1 MRARVVTALLL
12 GLALVAGFLAPA
24 SSGPATGGSVV
35 FPIVGDP
42 TFNPWHPRHF
52 IESIPATRV
61 LFNGLTKPG
70 KDRVPAPD
78 LAERWEVSADAL
90 TWTFH
95 LRRGVKW
102 HDGRDFTA
110 DDVKF
115 TFDIV
120 IDQRMGAQQYSIY
133 RTVREVR
140 VVNPQTVQFVLEA
153 PVASLPVVLGT
164 NSGIIPRHAFAGV
177 PRENYW
183 THDTFNKRTPIG
195 TGAFKIKEYVPGAY
209 VTLERNPNYF
219 AGAPTLDAITFKVLP
234 DVNAQIAQLLSGDL
248 TLAFIDNP
256 ALVRAVQGRP
266 TLEITTVPEAT
277 FYWIA
282 PNHTNPLF
290 QDRRV
295 RQAIMHAWDRPAMI
309 KGFLEGFAEPASG
322 PISPALGAYLNR
334 NVRTYDFDRA
344 RARQLLA
351 EAGWRPGPDGI
362 LVKDGR
368 RFRTEMS
375 YPTVQYFEPLA
386 ALIQQYLRAVG
397 IEVVL
402 DGLDFNTFIA
412 QRFIPQRY
420 ELIAGWWRYPAD
432 PDFFPYMHSSNARR
446 GGFNVPLYKNPEVDA
461 LLEAGRKATDVQQ
474 RRRIYARFQELVAE
488 DVPYLYL
495 WWPNEIRVWNR
506 RLKGVPSLGLRDAL
520 QYTHEW
526 RME

>member
-1 MRARVVTALLL
+1 MRARALTAILL

-24 SSGPATGGSVV
+24 SGGPATGGAVV
-35 FPIVGDP
+35 FPIAGDP

-52 IESIPATRV
+52 IESIPVTRV
-61 LFNGLTKPG
+61 LFNGLTKMG
-70 KDRVPAPD
+70 KDRAPAPD
-78 LAERWEVSADAL
+78 LAERWEISADGL
-90 TWTFH
+90 IWTFH

-115 TFDIV
+115 TYDIV
-120 IDQRMGAQQYSIY
+120 KDPRMGAQQHGTFRGIK
-133 RTVREVR
+133 EVR
-140 VVNPQTVQFVLEA
+140 SVNPTTVQFVLEA
-153 PVASLPVVLGT
+153 PVASLAVLMAT
-164 NSGIIPRHAFAGV
+164 NSGIIPRHGFAGV
-177 PRENYW
+177 TDPW
-183 THDTFNKRTPIG
+183 THDLFNKRTPIG
-195 TGAFKIKEYVPGAY
+195 TGAFKIKESVPGSH

-219 AGAPTLDAITFKVLP
+219 LGAPTIETITFKVLP

-266 TLEITTVPEAT
+266 TIEVSTVPEAS

-282 PNHTNPLF
+282 PNFTNPLF
-290 QDRRV
+290 QDKRV
-295 RQAIMHAWDRPAMI
+295 RQAIMHSWDRPAMI

-334 NVRTYDFDRA
+334 NVKTYEFDRA

-351 EAGWRPGPDGI
+351 EAGWQPGPDGI

-368 RFRTEMS
+368 RFRTVLS
-375 YPTVQYFEPLA
+375 YPTFQMFEPLS
-386 ALIQQYLRAVG
+386 ALIQQYLRAIG

-412 QRFIPQRY
+412 QRFLVKRY
-420 ELIAGWWRYPAD
+420 ELIAGYWRYPAD
-432 PDFFPYMHSSNARR
+432 PDFFPYMHSSNAER
-446 GGFNVPLYKNPEVDA
+446 GFNVPLYKNAEVDA
-461 LLEAGRKATDVQQ
+461 VLEAGRKGTTVQE
-474 RRRIYARFQELVAE
+474 RRRAYMKFQELVAE
-488 DVPYLYL
+488 DLPYLYL
-495 WWPNEIRVWNR
+495 WWPNEIRAINR
-506 RLKGVPSLGLRDAL
+506 RLKGVPALGLRDAL

>member
-1 MRARVVTALLL
+1 MRARAMMALLL

-24 SSGPATGGSVV
+24 SGGPAAGGSVV

-78 LAERWEVSADAL
+78 LAEKWEVSPDAL
-90 TWTFH
+90 TWTFT

-115 TFDIV
+115 TYDLV
-120 IDQRMGAQQYSIY
+120 INPRMGAQQAGIY
-133 RTVREVR
+133 RTIKEVK
-140 VVNPQTVQFVLEA
+140 VVNPTTVQFVLEA
-153 PVASLPVVLGT
+153 PFASLPVVMGT
-164 NSGIIPRHAFAGV
+164 NSGIIPRHAFQGITD
-177 PRENYW
+177 PW
-183 THDTFNKRTPIG
+183 THDAFNKRAPIG
-195 TGAFKIKEYVPGAY
+195 TGAFKMKEYVAGSY

-219 AGAPTLDAITFKVLP
+219 AGAPTIETITFKVLP

-266 TLEITTVPEAT
+266 TIEVNTVPEAT

-282 PNHTNPLF
+282 PNFTNRLF

-334 NVRTYDFDRA
+334 NVKTYDFDRTKA
-344 RARQLLA
+344 RALLA
-351 EAGWRPGPDGI
+351 EAGWRPGPDGV
-362 LVKDGR
+362 LVKDGQ
-368 RFRTEMS
+368 RFRTTLS

-386 ALIQQYLRAVG
+386 ALIQQYLRVVG

-412 QRFIPQRY
+412 QRFLAKRY

-432 PDFFPYMHSSNARR
+432 PDFYPYMHSSNAER
-446 GGFNVPLYKNPEVDA
+446 GFNVPQYRNAEVDA
-461 LLEAGRKATDVQQ
+461 LLEAGRKGTTVQDRQ
-474 RRRIYARFQELVAE
+474 RVYMKFQEVVAE
-488 DVPYLYL
+488 DLPYLYL
-495 WWPNEIRVWNR
+495 WWPSEIRAWNK
-506 RLKGVPSLGLRDAL
+506 RLKGVPAIGLRDAL